1 MPISFSP
8 FLKKFLENRVVLR
21 VVRSFCFGLLISP
34 PLALSAKNE
43 EN

>member
-1 MPISFSP
+1 MIQIW
-8 FLKKFLENRVVLR
+8 KKFLETRV
-21 VVRSFCFGLLISP
+21 VVRSFCFGLLVSH

>member
-1 MPISFSP
+1 MPIDFSP
-8 FLKKFLENRVVLR
+8 FLKKILENRV
-21 VVRSFCFGLLISP
+21 VVRSFCFGLLIAP

>member
-1 MPISFSP
+1 MLINFSP
-8 FLKKFLENRVVLR
+8 FLKMFSILENMV